1 MTAKWVRRGLRPVHK
16 VWSKTKLALRMP
28 GLYSNWPVAMGSLL
42 ARERKPFT
50 VRLRRGVDLSLLA
63 RSLDTYIVNEIWI
76 DRIYTPSSRF
86 AIRDGWVVV
95 DLGGH
100 KGIFSVF
107 AATAAK
113 NVKVFAFEPSP
124 ENFNLLSHNIALN
137 GLSNVRAFNVAVS
150 GESGESV
157 LHLFPDHGQNTL
169 LQRANQQLRPTS
181 DVTVETWSLARILQE
196 VGAPVNLLKMDVEGM
211 EYETLFSCPPEQLR
225 KIERIALEYHED
237 VVLTSHR
244 VPELVE
250 FLKQSGF
257 ATRLDPAREILLAER
272 LAEEKVYFQEK
283 EKRKPTLGNLVE
295 EKTA

>member
-1 MTAKWVRRGLRPVHK
+1 LMAKWVRRGLRPLHK
-16 VWSKTKLALRMP
+16 VWSKTKLACSMP
-28 GLYSNWPVAMGSLL
+28 GLYVNWPAAIGSLI
-42 ARERKPFT
+42 ARERKP
-50 VRLRRGVDLSLLA
+50 VVLRLRRGVDLSLLA

-76 DRIYTPSSRF
+76 DKIYTPSAKF

-107 AATAAK
+107 AATVAK
-113 NVKVFAFEPSP
+113 NVRVFTFEPSP
-124 ENFNLLSHNIALN
+124 ENFRLLSHNLDLN
-137 GLSNVRAFNVAVS
+137 HLSNVKAFNVAVS
-150 GESGESV
+150 GESGKSI

-181 DVTVETWSLARILQE
+181 DVTVETWSLARILRE
-196 VGAPVNLLKMDVEGM
+196 VGAPVNLLKMDIEGM
-211 EYETLFSCPPEQLR
+211 EYETLFSCPPEQLQ

-250 FLKQSGF
+250 FLERSGF
-257 ATRLDPAREILLAER
+257 STRLDPAREILLAER
-272 LAEEKVYFQEK
+272 ISEKQVSVK
-283 EKRKPTLGNLVE
+283 EQDRRSILVNLVE

>member
-1 MTAKWVRRGLRPVHK
+1 M
-16 VWSKTKLALRMP
+16 KLACSMP
-28 GLYSNWPVAMGSLL
+28 GLYANWPVAIRSLM
-42 ARERKPFT
+42 ARERKP
-50 VRLRRGVDLSLLA
+50 VVLRLRRGVDLSLLA
-63 RSLDTYIVNEIWI
+63 RSLDTYIVNEIWV
-76 DRIYTPSSRF
+76 DKIYTPSKRF
-86 AIRDGWVVV
+86 AIRDGWVVL

-113 NVKVFAFEPSP
+113 NVKVFTFEPSP
-124 ENFNLLSHNIALN
+124 ENFKLLSHNLELN
-137 GLSNVRAFNVAVS
+137 HLSNVSAFNIAVS
-150 GESGESV
+150 GQSGESV

-196 VGAPVNLLKMDVEGM
+196 VATPVNLLKMDIEGM

-250 FLKQSGF
+250 FLNGGGF
-257 ATRLDPAREILLAER
+257 STRLDPAREILLAER
-272 LAEEKVYFQEK
+272 VCEEKISFQEK
-283 EKRKPTLGNLVE
+283 DRRSILVNLVE